1 MRRGFAAGAE
11 QHETDGRCIF
21 GLLHGI
27 GQAGDGRRD
36 ADAHGQ
42 AEDFSRGRFDAAQ
55 MRAAAGDDD
64 FAEHLIAR
72 KMFEDVRFR
81 EPEHFEHAR
90 QDDRAQLRRGDLARA
105 APVERLDVKRLL
117 GFVRTRE
124 PRAVRAL
131 DVFGLGRRRLE
142 PEGDVVT
149 QDVPADRDRRAVD
162 HAAVGKNRDV
172 GRAAAD
178 VEQDAAD
185 VLFFRKQRCRRRCQG
200 LEHDPG
206 RFQTGTMHAFEHVG
220 DERRAAGDDVRVDF
234 EPAAGH
240 PKRIGYA
247 ILAVDRVMP
256 RQGMDDL
263 AVGCEVD
270 DLRCIDD
277 ALHVGGNH
285 FAVVARYRD
294 HAAIIR
300 RLNMF
305 AGYSNVHVGHVD
317 AGHPLGLFG
326 RRFDRPDRL
335 LEIGH
340 DAFAHPRRGGF
351 ADPDDLQTVGTRGGD
366 DGTRFRR
373 ADV

>member
-1 MRRGFAAGAE
+1 MKLARGFYGASVALNSVDDVQSANNVDRRRWAARSVPDGREPRPELGERGAAAAAVEVRRGFAAGPNS
-11 QHETDGRCIF
+11 TRPTP
-21 GLLHGI
+21 LHI
-27 GQAGDGRRD
+27 RAASRNRSSRRWSRD

-124 PRAVRAL
+124 PEPYVRLTFSASA
-131 DVFGLGRRRLE
+131 
-142 PEGDVVT
+142 DVVLSRGRCRYSGCSRR
-149 QDVPADRDRRAVD
+149 RDRRAVD

-206 RFQTGTMHAFEHVG
+206 RFQTARCTHLSTLAMNVAPPVMMCVSTSSRLP
-220 DERRAAGDDVRVDF
+220 DIQADRLR
-234 EPAAGH
+234 H
-240 PKRIGYA
+240 P
-247 ILAVDRVMP
+247 
-256 RQGMDDL
+256 
-263 AVGCEVD
+263 
-270 DLRCIDD
+270 
-277 ALHVGGNH
+277 
-285 FAVVARYRD
+285 
-294 HAAIIR
+294 
-300 RLNMF
+300 
-305 AGYSNVHVGHVD
+305 
-317 AGHPLGLFG
+317 G
-326 RRFDRPDRL
+326 RRSYNAAATH
-335 LEIGH
+335 G
-340 DAFAHPRRGGF
+340 
-351 ADPDDLQTVGTRGGD
+351 
-366 DGTRFRR
+366 
-373 ADV
+373 